1 MENIWMFL
9 QQTAAASLV
18 ALFLLILQRI
28 FLDKLSPRW
37 QYGVWLVL
45 LLRLLVPAG
54 FGGRPTVLDVTFWVE
69 TLRTRVELGLHSA
82 YSPPFVASLPA
93 APVPLP
99 PAGAP
104 ASWTDWAFLIYCAG
118 VVLWAAWFVVSA
130 VRLSLR
136 VRGGVPVE
144 GERRAAMEALA
155 KQQRLPMPRRIVECR
170 WARTPFVVGVVRPA
184 LVLPMGWALDE
195 KVVLHEL
202 LHLKYRDVWAGWLTT
217 ALRCLHWCN
226 PFLWFVFDKTGN
238 DRESLCDQRVLE
250 RLEGE
255 DRRDYGRCLLAMAD
269 DKAVRTPGA
278 TTMANGARAVKAR
291 IEAIARFKRFP
302 QGMGLVSGCIVF
314 ALSLSLVA
322 GVPVSAAGTDDTV
335 ETPDGGNPPILAL
348 AAQNRATTVAGAL
361 DAYGKALYH
370 WYQRPGT
377 GLLCAAMVT
386 APEDMPAVLA
396 ANAKVNEERVEDW
409 SLLEHWWQT
418 GPVFR
423 GLTADGGDG
432 YLCQVFWF
440 RDVELASKNDPLWP
454 EEDEPWPTEYLCHT
468 VRVQPD
474 GSYWTVEKLAE
485 TTGIFDSDVN
495 IARLGRWSDS
505 TLYGPVTWSG
515 EAYGLKIELSP
526 AQTMTTG
533 DGVLGES
540 LLRRFQESEGY
551 VNPFS
556 FWDQDEE
563 EPPSDDPMPRLEG
576 FTGCYS
582 GLVVSREN
590 TWDRQRTFTVEI
602 TPRWDDPW
610 VVTQEQWQW
619 LRHVDVR
626 EDTAELEKYLLNRAV
641 HSVEYEYEPMGAGKK
656 AVFSEGGAGGEGGR
670 GAWDGPMEQ
679 YVAPDYFTVTVTN
692 ADGEEFPVD
701 LTPRYTTP
709 DGGAFTLDGEEGPQ

>member
-1 MENIWMFL
+1 MENIWMVL
-9 QQTAAASLV
+9 QQTAAASLA

-37 QYGVWLVL
+37 QYGVWFVL

-82 YSPPFVASLPA
+82 YSTPFAASLPA

-144 GERRAAMEALA
+144 GERRAAIEALA
-155 KQQRLPMPRRIVECR
+155 REQQLPMPRRIVECR
-170 WARTPFVVGVVRPA
+170 WARTPFVLGVVRPA

-226 PFLWFVFDKTGN
+226 PFLWCVFDKIGN

-335 ETPDGGNPPILAL
+335 ETPDGGNPAILAL

-454 EEDEPWPTEYLCHT
+454 EEDEPWPVEYLCHT
-468 VRVQPD
+468 VRVRPD
-474 GSYWTVEKLAE
+474 GRYWTVEKLAE
-485 TTGIFDSDVN
+485 TSGLCEKGLEESPLN
-495 IARLGRWSDS
+495 QHSSAP
-505 TLYGPVTWSG
+505 LYGPITWSG
-515 EAYGLKIELSP
+515 EANGVSVELSH
-526 AQTMTTG
+526 TTCLLNTRE
-533 DGVLGES
+533 VLGLDS
-540 LLRRFQESEGY
+540 LHDYFDDSS
-551 VNPFS
+551 S
-556 FWDQDEE
+556 FNW
-563 EPPSDDPMPRLEG
+563 
-576 FTGCYS
+576 S
-582 GLVVSREN
+582 GLVTGSRQEEGTDPEDPVPN
-590 TWDRQRTFTVEI
+590 AQFFRYEKSLRVQVGNPGGTPYNIQIRVE
-602 TPRWDDPW
+602 PDWHDPEI
-610 VVTQEQWQW
+610 VP
-619 LRHVDVR
+619 
-626 EDTAELEKYLLNRAV
+626 
-641 HSVEYEYEPMGAGKK
+641 SG
-656 AVFSEGGAGGEGGR
+656 SSGGR
-670 GAWDGPMEQ
+670 SYSTLSYGTGTYQNHATFYYFDTIPLLKQGETNTASAGSGGGSGGLGADMKEVAGPDF
-679 YVAPDYFTVTVTN
+679 YTVTVQKG
-692 ADGEEFPVD
+692 AGESFQIP

-709 DGGAFTLDGEEGPQ
+709 DGGTFPLDGEEATP

>member
-9 QQTAAASLV
+9 QQTAAATLT

-69 TLRTRVELGLHSA
+69 TLRTRVELGLNSA
-82 YSPPFVASLPA
+82 YSTPFAASLPA

-104 ASWTDWAFLIYCAG
+104 TSWTDWAFLIYCAG

-136 VRGGVPVE
+136 VRDGVPVE
-144 GERRAAMEALA
+144 GERRAAIEALA
-155 KQQRLPMPRRIVECR
+155 REQRLPMPRRIVECR

-269 DKAVRTPGA
+269 DRAMRTPGA

-335 ETPDGGNPPILAL
+335 ETPDGGNPAILAL

-454 EEDEPWPTEYLCHT
+454 EEDEPWPVEYLCHT
-468 VRVQPD
+468 VRVRPD
-474 GSYWTVEKLAE
+474 GDCWTVEKLAE
-485 TTGIFDSDVN
+485 TQGLFDGIFGTDLSDWHES
-495 IARLGRWSDS
+495 L
-505 TLYGPVTWSG
+505 LYGPVTWSG
-515 EAYGLKIELSP
+515 EANGVSIELSH
-526 AQTMTTG
+526 TTCLESG
-533 DGVLGES
+533 GGPLGEETLEAYWNTDS
-540 LLRRFQESEGY
+540 WVFDPFLNGSEEAGIVADPQPGAIFSSYSQNLRVQVG
-551 VNPFS
+551 NPGGTPYNI
-556 FWDQDEE
+556 QIRV
-563 EPPSDDPMPRLEG
+563 EPDWHDPEIVPSG
-576 FTGCYS
+576 S
-582 GLVVSREN
+582 S
-590 TWDRQRTFTVEI
+590 
-602 TPRWDDPW
+602 
-610 VVTQEQWQW
+610 
-619 LRHVDVR
+619 
-626 EDTAELEKYLLNRAV
+626 
-641 HSVEYEYEPMGAGKK
+641 
-656 AVFSEGGAGGEGGR
+656 GGR
-670 GAWDGPMEQ
+670 SYSTLSYGTGTYQNHATFYYFDTIPLLKQGETYTDSVGSGGGKGNLGNDLLESIGPDF
-679 YVAPDYFTVTVTN
+679 YTVTVQKG
-692 ADGEEFPVD
+692 AGESFQIP

-709 DGGAFTLDGEEGPQ
+709 DGGTFTLDGEEGPQ

>member
-1 MENIWMFL
+1 MENIWMVL
-9 QQTAAASLV
+9 QQTAAASLA

-69 TLRTRVELGLHSA
+69 TLRTRVELGLNSA
-82 YSPPFVASLPA
+82 YSTPFAASLPA

-104 ASWTDWAFLIYCAG
+104 TSWTDWAFLIYCAG

-136 VRGGVPVE
+136 VRDGVPVE
-144 GERRAAMEALA
+144 GERRAAIEALA
-155 KQQRLPMPRRIVECR
+155 KQQQLPMPRRIVECR

-184 LVLPMGWALDE
+184 LVLPMGWALDG

-269 DKAVRTPGA
+269 DKAIRTPGA

-322 GVPVSAAGTDDTV
+322 GVPVSAAGEETTV
-335 ETPDGGNPPILAL
+335 RASQEVEIAPELVAETLAL
-348 AAQNRATTVAGAL
+348 ASQNRATTVAGAL
-361 DAYGKALYH
+361 DAYGKGEYH
-370 WYQRPGT
+370 RFYDGIYDE
-377 GLLCAAMVT
+377 LLCWT
-386 APEDMPAVLA
+386 ICAPQEDLPAVLERWEQDRGRA
-396 ANAKVNEERVEDW
+396 AYGWR
-409 SLLEHWWQT
+409 T

-423 GLTADGGDG
+423 GLTSDGADG

-440 RDVELASKNDPLWP
+440 RDMKFKSNDDPLWP
-454 EEDEPWPTEYLCHT
+454 EEGEPWPVEYLCHT
-468 VRVQPD
+468 VHVQPD

-485 TTGIFDSDVN
+485 TQGLFDGIFGTDLSDWHES
-495 IARLGRWSDS
+495 L
-505 TLYGPVTWSG
+505 LYGPVTWSG
-515 EAYGLKIELSP
+515 EANGVSVELSCV
-526 AQTMTTG
+526 QTLESGTG
-533 DGVLGES
+533 AMGRGLLQIYRES
-540 LLRRFQESEGY
+540 S
-551 VNPFS
+551 VSDIFS
-556 FWDQDEE
+556 FLDGSGEE
-563 EPPSDDPMPRLEG
+563 IDVTDPQPGAG
-576 FTGCYS
+576 FT
-582 GLVVSREN
+582 
-590 TWDRQRTFTVEI
+590 
-602 TPRWDDPW
+602 
-610 VVTQEQWQW
+610 
-619 LRHVDVR
+619 
-626 EDTAELEKYLLNRAV
+626 
-641 HSVEYEYEPMGAGKK
+641 SVENGIRVQAGNPGGTPYNIKLEVEPGWNDPEIVPSGSSSRRAYSSLSHGTGTYQNHATFYYFDTIPILKQGETYTASAGSGGGSGGLGADMEE
-656 AVFSEGGAGGEGGR
+656 VAG
-670 GAWDGPMEQ
+670 
-679 YVAPDYFTVTVTN
+679 PDFYTVTVLKG
-692 ADGEEFPVD
+692 AEEPFQIP
-701 LTPRYTTP
+701 LAPRYTTP
-709 DGGAFTLDGEEGPQ
+709 DGGTFTLDGEEGPQ

>member
-1 MENIWMFL
+1 MENIWMVL

-54 FGGRPTVLDVTFWVE
+54 FWGRPTVLDVTFWGE
-69 TLRTRVELGLHSA
+69 TLRTRVELGLNSA
-82 YSPPFVASLPA
+82 YSTPFAASLPA

-104 ASWTDWAFLIYCAG
+104 TSWTDWAFLIYCAG
-118 VVLWAAWFVVSA
+118 VVLWAAWFVAGA

-144 GERRAAMEALA
+144 GERRAAIEALA
-155 KQQRLPMPRRIVECR
+155 REQRLPMPRRIVECR

-184 LVLPMGWALDE
+184 LVLPMGWALDG

-322 GVPVSAAGTDDTV
+322 GVPVLAAGTDDTV
-335 ETPDGGNPPILAL
+335 ETPDGGNPAILAL

-468 VRVQPD
+468 VHVQPD
-474 GSYWTVEKLAE
+474 GGYWTVEKLAE
-485 TTGIFDSDVN
+485 TSAVLEEGWYSEHQ
-495 IARLGRWSDS
+495 
-505 TLYGPVTWSG
+505 LYGPVTWSG
-515 EAYGLKIELSP
+515 EAEGISVELSH
-526 AQTMTTG
+526 TTTTTTG
-533 DGVLGES
+533 AGPLRLAS
-540 LLRRFQESEGY
+540 LRDYQEENGLQDILYPSAPDPEA
-551 VNPFS
+551 PLPDSTFS
-556 FWDQDEE
+556 SVW
-563 EPPSDDPMPRLEG
+563 SSILLCM
-576 FTGCYS
+576 
-582 GLVVSREN
+582 EN
-590 TWDRQRTFTVEI
+590 QGDTTRYPLQIHAQPV
-602 TPRWDDPW
+602 WDDPEIQVGGSVLSGGFSW
-610 VVTQEQWQW
+610 GSSTKAFRSEAAFTYEGVFSLEPGEVIQNQCDGGGAEGALSDDMRHFVGPDGYQVT
-619 LRHVDVR
+619 LTLD
-626 EDTAELEKYLLNRAV
+626 LEK
-641 HSVEYEYEPMGAGKK
+641 SVAIP
-656 AVFSEGGAGGEGGR
+656 
-670 GAWDGPMEQ
+670 
-679 YVAPDYFTVTVTN
+679 
-692 ADGEEFPVD
+692 

-709 DGGAFTLDGEEGPQ
+709 DGGTFTLDGEEGPQ

>member
-69 TLRTRVELGLHSA
+69 TLRTRVELGLNSA
-82 YSPPFVASLPA
+82 YSTPFAASLPA

-118 VVLWAAWFVVSA
+118 VVLWAAWFVVGA

-136 VRGGVPVE
+136 VRDGVPVE
-144 GERRAAMEALA
+144 GERRAAIEALA
-155 KQQRLPMPRRIVECR
+155 REQRLPMPRRIVECR

-302 QGMGLVSGCIVF
+302 QGMGLVSGCIVL

-335 ETPDGGNPPILAL
+335 ETPDGGNPAILAL

-468 VRVQPD
+468 VHVQPD
-474 GSYWTVEKLAE
+474 GGYWTVEKLAE
-485 TTGIFDSDVN
+485 TSAVLEEGWYSEHQ
-495 IARLGRWSDS
+495 
-505 TLYGPVTWSG
+505 LYGPVTWSG
-515 EAYGLKIELSP
+515 EAEGISVELSH
-526 AQTMTTG
+526 TTTTTTG
-533 DGVLGES
+533 AGPLRLAS
-540 LLRRFQESEGY
+540 LRDYQEENGLQDILYPSAPDPEA
-551 VNPFS
+551 PLPDSTFS
-556 FWDQDEE
+556 SVW
-563 EPPSDDPMPRLEG
+563 SSILLCM
-576 FTGCYS
+576 
-582 GLVVSREN
+582 EN
-590 TWDRQRTFTVEI
+590 QGDTTRYPLQIHAQPV
-602 TPRWDDPW
+602 WDDPEIQVGGSVLSGGFSW
-610 VVTQEQWQW
+610 GSSTKAFRSEAAFTYEGVFSLEPGEVIQNQCDGGGAEGALSDDMRHFVGPDGYQVT
-619 LRHVDVR
+619 LTLD
-626 EDTAELEKYLLNRAV
+626 LEK
-641 HSVEYEYEPMGAGKK
+641 SVAIP
-656 AVFSEGGAGGEGGR
+656 
-670 GAWDGPMEQ
+670 
-679 YVAPDYFTVTVTN
+679 
-692 ADGEEFPVD
+692 

-709 DGGAFTLDGEEGPQ
+709 DGGTFTLDGEEGPQ

>member
-1 MENIWMFL
+1 MENIWMVL
-9 QQTAAASLV
+9 QQTAAATLT

-37 QYGVWLVL
+37 QYGVWFVL

-69 TLRTRVELGLHSA
+69 TLRTRVELGLNSA
-82 YSPPFVASLPA
+82 YSTPFAASLPA

-104 ASWTDWAFLIYCAG
+104 TSWTDWAFLIYCAG
-118 VVLWAAWFVVSA
+118 VVLWAAWFVA
-130 VRLSLR
+130 GAARLSLR

-144 GERRAAMEALA
+144 GERRAAIEVLA
-155 KQQRLPMPRRIVECR
+155 REQRLPMPRRIVECR

-184 LVLPMGWALDE
+184 LVLPMGWALDG

-302 QGMGLVSGCIVF
+302 QGMGLVSGCIVL

-335 ETPDGGNPPILAL
+335 ETPDGGNPAILAL

-468 VRVQPD
+468 VHVQPD
-474 GSYWTVEKLAE
+474 GGYWTVEKLAE
-485 TTGIFDSDVN
+485 TSAVLEEGWYSEHQ
-495 IARLGRWSDS
+495 
-505 TLYGPVTWSG
+505 LYGPVTWSG
-515 EAYGLKIELSP
+515 EAEGISVELSH
-526 AQTMTTG
+526 TTTTTTG
-533 DGVLGES
+533 AGPLRLAS
-540 LLRRFQESEGY
+540 LRDYQEENGLQDILYPSAPDPEA
-551 VNPFS
+551 PLPDSTFS
-556 FWDQDEE
+556 SVW
-563 EPPSDDPMPRLEG
+563 SSILLCM
-576 FTGCYS
+576 
-582 GLVVSREN
+582 EN
-590 TWDRQRTFTVEI
+590 QGDTTRYPLQIHAQPV
-602 TPRWDDPW
+602 WDDPEIQVGGSVLSGGFSW
-610 VVTQEQWQW
+610 GSSTKAFRSEAAFTYEGVFSLEPGEVIQNQCDGGGAEGALSDDMRHFVGPDGYQVT
-619 LRHVDVR
+619 LTLD
-626 EDTAELEKYLLNRAV
+626 LEK
-641 HSVEYEYEPMGAGKK
+641 SVAIP
-656 AVFSEGGAGGEGGR
+656 
-670 GAWDGPMEQ
+670 
-679 YVAPDYFTVTVTN
+679 
-692 ADGEEFPVD
+692 

-709 DGGAFTLDGEEGPQ
+709 DGGTFTLDGEEGPQ

>member
-9 QQTAAASLV
+9 QQTAAASLA

-69 TLRTRVELGLHSA
+69 TLRTRVELGLNSA
-82 YSPPFVASLPA
+82 YSTPFAASLPA

-104 ASWTDWAFLIYCAG
+104 TSWTDWAFLIYCAG

-136 VRGGVPVE
+136 VRDGVPVE
-144 GERRAAMEALA
+144 GERRAAIEALA
-155 KQQRLPMPRRIVECR
+155 REQQLPMPRRIVECR
-170 WARTPFVVGVVRPA
+170 WARTPFVLGVVRPA

-269 DKAVRTPGA
+269 DKAMRTPGA

-291 IEAIARFKRFP
+291 IEAIARFKRVP

-314 ALSLSLVA
+314 ALALSLVA
-322 GVPVSAAGTDDTV
+322 GVPVSAAGEETTV
-335 ETPDGGNPPILAL
+335 RASQEVEIAPELVAETLAL
-348 AAQNRATTVAGAL
+348 ASQNRATTVAGAL
-361 DAYGKALYH
+361 DAYGKGEYH
-370 WYQRPGT
+370 RFYDGIYDE
-377 GLLCAAMVT
+377 LLCWT
-386 APEDMPAVLA
+386 ICAPQEDLSAVLERWEQDRGRA
-396 ANAKVNEERVEDW
+396 AYGWR
-409 SLLEHWWQT
+409 T
-418 GPVFR
+418 GPMFR
-423 GLTADGGDG
+423 GLTSDGGDG

-440 RDVELASKNDPLWP
+440 RDMRFKSNDDPRWP
-454 EEDEPWPTEYLCHT
+454 EEDEPWPVEYLCHT

-474 GSYWTVEKLAE
+474 GDYWTVEKLAE
-485 TTGIFDSDVN
+485 TTGVFEGDVSL
-495 IARLGRWSDS
+495 AGLDRWSGS
-505 TLYGPVTWSG
+505 ALYGPVTWSG
-515 EAYGLKIELSP
+515 EADGMKIELSP
-526 AQTMTTG
+526 SQTMTTG
-533 DGVLGES
+533 DGVLGQS
-540 LLRRFQESEGY
+540 RLRRFQESEGY

-556 FWDQDEE
+556 FWGQDEE
-563 EPPSDDPMPRLEG
+563 ETPSDDPMPRLEG
-576 FTGCYS
+576 FTGFYS

-602 TPRWDDPW
+602 TPHWDDSRIL
-610 VVTQEQWQW
+610 TIEQADQMFYSSSHYE
-619 LRHVDVR
+619 RP
-626 EDTAELEKYLLNRAV
+626 AEEGVENRASLHV
-641 HSVEYEYEPMGAGKK
+641 RYQYVPMDAGEKV
-656 AVFSEGGAGGEGGR
+656 VFPEGGAGGEGGR
-670 GAWDGPMEQ
+670 GSWDGPMEQ
-679 YVAPDYFTVTVTN
+679 YIAPDYFTVTVTN
-692 ADGEEFPVD
+692 ADGEEIPVN

-709 DGGAFTLDGEEGPQ
+709 DGGTFTLDGEEGP

>member
-1 MENIWMFL
+1 MENIWMVL
-9 QQTAAASLV
+9 QQTAAATLT

-69 TLRTRVELGLHSA
+69 TLRTRVELGLNSA
-82 YSPPFVASLPA
+82 YSTPFAASLPA

-104 ASWTDWAFLIYCAG
+104 TSWTDWAFLIYCAG
-118 VVLWAAWFVVSA
+118 VVLWAAWFVA
-130 VRLSLR
+130 GAARLSLR

-144 GERRAAMEALA
+144 GERRAAIEALA
-155 KQQRLPMPRRIVECR
+155 REQRLPMPRRIVECR

-184 LVLPMGWALDE
+184 LVLPMGWALDG

-302 QGMGLVSGCIVF
+302 QGMGLVSGCIVL

-335 ETPDGGNPPILAL
+335 ETPDGGNPAILAL

-474 GSYWTVEKLAE
+474 GDYWTVEKLAE
-485 TTGIFDSDVN
+485 TSAVLEEGWYSEHQ
-495 IARLGRWSDS
+495 
-505 TLYGPVTWSG
+505 LYGPVTWSG
-515 EAYGLKIELSP
+515 EAEGISVELSH
-526 AQTMTTG
+526 TTTTTTG
-533 DGVLGES
+533 AGPLRLASLRDYQEENGLQDILYPSAPDPES
-540 LLRRFQESEGY
+540 PLPDSTFSSVWSSILLC
-551 VNPFS
+551 
-556 FWDQDEE
+556 
-563 EPPSDDPMPRLEG
+563 M
-576 FTGCYS
+576 
-582 GLVVSREN
+582 EN
-590 TWDRQRTFTVEI
+590 QGDTTRYPLQIHAQPV
-602 TPRWDDPW
+602 WDDPEIQVGGSVLSGGFSW
-610 VVTQEQWQW
+610 GSSTKAFRSEAAFTYEGVFSLEPGEVIQNQCDGGGAEGALSDDMRHFVGPDGYQVT
-619 LRHVDVR
+619 LTLD
-626 EDTAELEKYLLNRAV
+626 LEK
-641 HSVEYEYEPMGAGKK
+641 SVAIP
-656 AVFSEGGAGGEGGR
+656 
-670 GAWDGPMEQ
+670 
-679 YVAPDYFTVTVTN
+679 
-692 ADGEEFPVD
+692 

-709 DGGAFTLDGEEGPQ
+709 DGGTFTLDGEEGPQ

>member
-82 YSPPFVASLPA
+82 YSSPFTASLPA

-335 ETPDGGNPPILAL
+335 ETPDGGNPAILAL

-454 EEDEPWPTEYLCHT
+454 EEDEPWPVEYLCHT
-468 VRVQPD
+468 VRVRPD
-474 GSYWTVEKLAE
+474 GRYWTVEKLAE
-485 TTGIFDSDVN
+485 TSGLCEKGLEESPLN
-495 IARLGRWSDS
+495 QHSSAP
-505 TLYGPVTWSG
+505 LYGPITWSG
-515 EAYGLKIELSP
+515 EANGVSVELSH
-526 AQTMTTG
+526 TTCLLNTRE
-533 DGVLGES
+533 VLGLDS
-540 LLRRFQESEGY
+540 LHDYFDDSS
-551 VNPFS
+551 S
-556 FWDQDEE
+556 FDW
-563 EPPSDDPMPRLEG
+563 
-576 FTGCYS
+576 S
-582 GLVVSREN
+582 GLVTGSQQEADTDPKDPVPNAQFFRYEQSLRVQVGN
-590 TWDRQRTFTVEI
+590 PGGTPYNIQIRVE
-602 TPRWDDPW
+602 PDWHDPEI
-610 VVTQEQWQW
+610 VP
-619 LRHVDVR
+619 
-626 EDTAELEKYLLNRAV
+626 
-641 HSVEYEYEPMGAGKK
+641 SG
-656 AVFSEGGAGGEGGR
+656 SSGGR
-670 GAWDGPMEQ
+670 SYSTLSYGTGTYQNHATFYYFDTIPLLKQGETYTAPAGSGGGSGGLGADMEEVAGPDF
-679 YVAPDYFTVTVTN
+679 YTVTVQKG
-692 ADGEEFPVD
+692 AGESFQIP

-709 DGGAFTLDGEEGPQ
+709 DGGTFPLDGEEAAP

>member
-69 TLRTRVELGLHSA
+69 TLRTRVELGLNSA
-82 YSPPFVASLPA
+82 YSTPFTASLPA

-118 VVLWAAWFVVSA
+118 AVLWAAWFVVSA

-302 QGMGLVSGCIVF
+302 QGMGLVSGCIVL

-322 GVPVSAAGTDDTV
+322 GVPVSAAGEETTV
-335 ETPDGGNPPILAL
+335 RASQEIEMAPELVAETLAL
-348 AAQNRATTVAGAL
+348 ASQNRAATVAGAL
-361 DAYGKALYH
+361 DAYGKGEYH
-370 WYQRPGT
+370 RFYDGIYDE
-377 GLLCAAMVT
+377 LLCWT
-386 APEDMPAVLA
+386 ICAPQKDLPAVLERWEQDRGRA
-396 ANAKVNEERVEDW
+396 AYGWR
-409 SLLEHWWQT
+409 T

-440 RDVELASKNDPLWP
+440 RDMKFKSNDDPLWP
-454 EEDEPWPTEYLCHT
+454 EEDEPWPVEYLCHT
-468 VRVQPD
+468 VRVRPD
-474 GSYWTVEKLAE
+474 GDYWTVEKLAE
-485 TTGIFDSDVN
+485 TQGLFDGIFGTDLSDWHES
-495 IARLGRWSDS
+495 L
-505 TLYGPVTWSG
+505 LYGPVTWSG
-515 EAYGLKIELSP
+515 EANGVSVELSCV
-526 AQTMTTG
+526 QTLESGTG
-533 DGVLGES
+533 AMGRGLLQIYRES
-540 LLRRFQESEGY
+540 S
-551 VNPFS
+551 VSDIFS
-556 FWDQDEE
+556 FLDGSGEE
-563 EPPSDDPMPRLEG
+563 IDVTGPQPGAG
-576 FTGCYS
+576 FT
-582 GLVVSREN
+582 
-590 TWDRQRTFTVEI
+590 
-602 TPRWDDPW
+602 
-610 VVTQEQWQW
+610 
-619 LRHVDVR
+619 
-626 EDTAELEKYLLNRAV
+626 
-641 HSVEYEYEPMGAGKK
+641 SVENGIRVQAGNPGGTPYNIKLEVEPGWNDPEIVPSGSSSRRAYSSLSHGTGAYDNHAAFYYNDTLPLLQEGETT
-656 AVFSEGGAGGEGGR
+656 AYFWESGGASGSI
-670 GAWDGPMEQ
+670 EQ
-679 YVAPDYFTVTVTN
+679 ELQRFIAPDFYTVTVQKG
-692 ADGEEFPVD
+692 AGEPFQIS

-709 DGGAFTLDGEEGPQ
+709 DGGAFTLDREEGPQ

>member
-82 YSPPFVASLPA
+82 YSTPFTASLPA

-144 GERRAAMEALA
+144 GARRDTIAALA
-155 KQQRLPMPRRIVECR
+155 KEYKLPMPRRVVECR
-170 WARTPFVVGVVRPA
+170 WARTPFVVEVVQPA

-226 PFLWFVFDKTGN
+226 PFLWFVFDKMGN

-335 ETPDGGNPPILAL
+335 ETPDGGNPAILAL

-454 EEDEPWPTEYLCHT
+454 EEDEPWPVEYLCHT
-468 VRVQPD
+468 VRVRPD
-474 GSYWTVEKLAE
+474 GRYWTVEKLAE
-485 TTGIFDSDVN
+485 TSGLCEKGLEESPLN
-495 IARLGRWSDS
+495 QHSSAP
-505 TLYGPVTWSG
+505 LYGPITWSG
-515 EAYGLKIELSP
+515 EANGVSVELSH
-526 AQTMTTG
+526 TTCLLNTRE
-533 DGVLGES
+533 VLGLDS
-540 LLRRFQESEGY
+540 LHDYFDDSS
-551 VNPFS
+551 S
-556 FWDQDEE
+556 FDW
-563 EPPSDDPMPRLEG
+563 
-576 FTGCYS
+576 S
-582 GLVVSREN
+582 GLVTGSQQEADTDPKDPVPNAQFFRYEQSLRVQVGN
-590 TWDRQRTFTVEI
+590 PGGTPYNIQIRVE
-602 TPRWDDPW
+602 PDWHDPEI
-610 VVTQEQWQW
+610 VP
-619 LRHVDVR
+619 
-626 EDTAELEKYLLNRAV
+626 
-641 HSVEYEYEPMGAGKK
+641 SG
-656 AVFSEGGAGGEGGR
+656 SSGGR
-670 GAWDGPMEQ
+670 SYSTLSYGTGTYQNHATFYYFDTIPLLKQGETYTAPAGSGGGSGGLGADMEEVAGPDF
-679 YVAPDYFTVTVTN
+679 YTVTVQKG
-692 ADGEEFPVD
+692 AEEPFQIS

>member
-37 QYGVWLVL
+37 QYGVWFVL

-69 TLRTRVELGLHSA
+69 TLRTRVELGLSSA
-82 YSPPFVASLPA
+82 YSSPFVASLPA

-118 VVLWAAWFVVSA
+118 AVLWAAWFVVST

-155 KQQRLPMPRRIVECR
+155 KQQRLPMPRWIVECR

-184 LVLPMGWALDE
+184 LVLPMDWALDE

-302 QGMGLVSGCIVF
+302 QGMGLVSGCIVL

-335 ETPDGGNPPILAL
+335 ETPDGGNPAILAL

-454 EEDEPWPTEYLCHT
+454 EEDEPWPVEYLCHT
-468 VRVQPD
+468 VRVRPD
-474 GSYWTVEKLAE
+474 GRYWTVEKLAE
-485 TTGIFDSDVN
+485 TSGLCEKGLEESPLN
-495 IARLGRWSDS
+495 QHSSAP
-505 TLYGPVTWSG
+505 LYGPITWSG
-515 EAYGLKIELSP
+515 EANGVSVELSH
-526 AQTMTTG
+526 TTCLLNTRE
-533 DGVLGES
+533 VLGLDS
-540 LLRRFQESEGY
+540 LHDYFDRSS
-551 VNPFS
+551 S
-556 FWDQDEE
+556 FNW
-563 EPPSDDPMPRLEG
+563 
-576 FTGCYS
+576 S
-582 GLVVSREN
+582 GLVTGSRQEEGTDPEDPVPN
-590 TWDRQRTFTVEI
+590 AQFFRYEKSLRVQVGNPGGTPYNIQIRVE
-602 TPRWDDPW
+602 PDWHDPEI
-610 VVTQEQWQW
+610 VP
-619 LRHVDVR
+619 
-626 EDTAELEKYLLNRAV
+626 
-641 HSVEYEYEPMGAGKK
+641 SG
-656 AVFSEGGAGGEGGR
+656 SSGGR
-670 GAWDGPMEQ
+670 SYSTLSYGTGTYQNHATFYYFDTIPLLKQGETNTASAGSGGGSGGLGADMEEVAGPDF
-679 YVAPDYFTVTVTN
+679 YTVTVQKG
-692 ADGEEFPVD
+692 AEEPFQIS

>member
-1 MENIWMFL
+1 MENIWMVL
-9 QQTAAASLV
+9 QQTAAASLA

-69 TLRTRVELGLHSA
+69 TLRTRVELGLRSA
-82 YSPPFVASLPA
+82 YSTPFAASLPA

-99 PAGAP
+99 PAGTP

-144 GERRAAMEALA
+144 GERRAAIEALA

-184 LVLPMGWALDE
+184 LVLPMDWALDE

-269 DKAVRTPGA
+269 DKAIRTPGA

-291 IEAIARFKRFP
+291 IESIARFKRFP

-335 ETPDGGNPPILAL
+335 ETPDGGNPAILAL

-440 RDVELASKNDPLWP
+440 RDMKFKSNDDPLWP
-454 EEDEPWPTEYLCHT
+454 EEDEPWPVEYLCHT
-468 VRVQPD
+468 VRVRPD
-474 GSYWTVEKLAE
+474 GDYWTVEKLAE
-485 TTGIFDSDVN
+485 TSGLCEKGLEESPLN
-495 IARLGRWSDS
+495 QHSSAP
-505 TLYGPVTWSG
+505 LYGPITWSG
-515 EAYGLKIELSP
+515 EANGVSVELSH
-526 AQTMTTG
+526 TTCLLNTRE
-533 DGVLGES
+533 VLGLDS
-540 LLRRFQESEGY
+540 LHDYFDGSS
-551 VNPFS
+551 S
-556 FWDQDEE
+556 FNW
-563 EPPSDDPMPRLEG
+563 
-576 FTGCYS
+576 S
-582 GLVVSREN
+582 GLVTGSRQEEGTDPEDPVPN
-590 TWDRQRTFTVEI
+590 AQIFRYEQSLRVQVGNPGGTPYNIQIRVE
-602 TPRWDDPW
+602 PDWHDPEI
-610 VVTQEQWQW
+610 VP
-619 LRHVDVR
+619 
-626 EDTAELEKYLLNRAV
+626 
-641 HSVEYEYEPMGAGKK
+641 SG
-656 AVFSEGGAGGEGGR
+656 SSGGR
-670 GAWDGPMEQ
+670 SYSTLSYGTGTYQNHATFYYFDTIPLLKQGETYTAPAGSGGGSGGLGADMEEVAGPDF
-679 YVAPDYFTVTVTN
+679 YTVTVQKG
-692 ADGEEFPVD
+692 AGESFQIP

>member
-69 TLRTRVELGLHSA
+69 TLRTRVELGLNSA
-82 YSPPFVASLPA
+82 YSTPFTASLPA

-335 ETPDGGNPPILAL
+335 ETPDGGNPAILAL

-454 EEDEPWPTEYLCHT
+454 EEDEPWPVEYLCHT
-468 VRVQPD
+468 VRVRPD
-474 GSYWTVEKLAE
+474 GRYWTVEKLAE
-485 TTGIFDSDVN
+485 TSGLCEKGLEESPLN
-495 IARLGRWSDS
+495 QHSSAP
-505 TLYGPVTWSG
+505 LYGPITWSG
-515 EAYGLKIELSP
+515 EANGVSVELSH
-526 AQTMTTG
+526 TTCLLNTRE
-533 DGVLGES
+533 VLGLDS
-540 LLRRFQESEGY
+540 LHDYFDDSS
-551 VNPFS
+551 S
-556 FWDQDEE
+556 FDW
-563 EPPSDDPMPRLEG
+563 
-576 FTGCYS
+576 S
-582 GLVVSREN
+582 GLVTGSQQEADTDPKDPVPNAQFFRYEQSLRVQVGN
-590 TWDRQRTFTVEI
+590 PGGTPYNIQIRVE
-602 TPRWDDPW
+602 PDWHDPEI
-610 VVTQEQWQW
+610 VP
-619 LRHVDVR
+619 
-626 EDTAELEKYLLNRAV
+626 
-641 HSVEYEYEPMGAGKK
+641 SG
-656 AVFSEGGAGGEGGR
+656 SSGGR
-670 GAWDGPMEQ
+670 SYSTLSYGTGTYQNHATFYYFDTIPLLKQGETYTAPAGSGGGSGGLGADMEEVAGPDF
-679 YVAPDYFTVTVTN
+679 YTVTVQKG
-692 ADGEEFPVD
+692 AEEPFQIS

>member
-1 MENIWMFL
+1 MENIWMVL

-69 TLRTRVELGLHSA
+69 TLRTRVELGLNSA
-82 YSPPFVASLPA
+82 YSTPFAASLPA

-104 ASWTDWAFLIYCAG
+104 TSWTDWAFLIYCAG

-136 VRGGVPVE
+136 VRDGVPVE
-144 GERRAAMEALA
+144 GERRAAIEALA
-155 KQQRLPMPRRIVECR
+155 REQRLPMPRRIVECR
-170 WARTPFVVGVVRPA
+170 WARTPFVLGVVRPA
-184 LVLPMGWALDE
+184 LVLPMGWALDG

-269 DKAVRTPGA
+269 DKAMRTPGA

-322 GVPVSAAGTDDTV
+322 GVPVSAAGEETTV
-335 ETPDGGNPPILAL
+335 RASQEVEIAPELVAETLAL
-348 AAQNRATTVAGAL
+348 ASQNRATTVAGAL
-361 DAYGKALYH
+361 DAYGKGEYH
-370 WYQRPGT
+370 RFYDGIYDE
-377 GLLCAAMVT
+377 LLCWT
-386 APEDMPAVLA
+386 ICAPQEDLPAVLERWEQDRGRA
-396 ANAKVNEERVEDW
+396 AYGWR
-409 SLLEHWWQT
+409 T
-418 GPVFR
+418 GPMFR
-423 GLTADGGDG
+423 GLTSDGGDG

-440 RDVELASKNDPLWP
+440 RDMKFKSNDDPLWP
-454 EEDEPWPTEYLCHT
+454 EEDEPWPVEYLCHT

-474 GSYWTVEKLAE
+474 GDYWTVEKLAE
-485 TTGIFDSDVN
+485 TTGVFEGDVSL
-495 IARLGRWSDS
+495 AGLDRWSGS
-505 TLYGPVTWSG
+505 ALYGPVTWSG
-515 EAYGLKIELSP
+515 EADGLKIELSP
-526 AQTMTTG
+526 SQTMTTG
-533 DGVLGES
+533 DGVLGQS
-540 LLRRFQESEGY
+540 RLRRFQESEGY

-556 FWDQDEE
+556 FWGQDEE
-563 EPPSDDPMPRLEG
+563 ETPSDDPMPRLEG
-576 FTGCYS
+576 FTGFYS

-602 TPRWDDPW
+602 TPHWDDSRIL
-610 VVTQEQWQW
+610 TIEQADQMFYSSSHYE
-619 LRHVDVR
+619 RP
-626 EDTAELEKYLLNRAV
+626 AEEGVENRASLHV
-641 HSVEYEYEPMGAGKK
+641 RYQYVPMDAGEKV
-656 AVFSEGGAGGEGGR
+656 VFPEGGAGGEGGR
-670 GAWDGPMEQ
+670 GSWDGPMEQ
-679 YVAPDYFTVTVTN
+679 YIAPDYFTVTVTN
-692 ADGEEFPVD
+692 ADGEEIPVD

-709 DGGAFTLDGEEGPQ
+709 DGGTFTLDGEEGPQ

>member
-69 TLRTRVELGLHSA
+69 TLRTRVELGLNSA
-82 YSPPFVASLPA
+82 YSTPFAASLPA

-104 ASWTDWAFLIYCAG
+104 TSWTDWAFLIYCAG
-118 VVLWAAWFVVSA
+118 VVLWAAWFVAGA

-144 GERRAAMEALA
+144 GERRAAIEALA
-155 KQQRLPMPRRIVECR
+155 REQRLPMPRRIVECR

-335 ETPDGGNPPILAL
+335 ETPDGGNPAILAL

-468 VRVQPD
+468 VHVQPD
-474 GSYWTVEKLAE
+474 GGYWTVEKLAE
-485 TTGIFDSDVN
+485 TSAVLEEGWYSEHQ
-495 IARLGRWSDS
+495 
-505 TLYGPVTWSG
+505 LYGPVTWSG
-515 EAYGLKIELSP
+515 EAEGISVELSH
-526 AQTMTTG
+526 TTTTTTG
-533 DGVLGES
+533 AGPLRLAS
-540 LLRRFQESEGY
+540 LRDYQEENGLQDILYPSAPDPEA
-551 VNPFS
+551 PLPDSTFS
-556 FWDQDEE
+556 SVW
-563 EPPSDDPMPRLEG
+563 SSILLCM
-576 FTGCYS
+576 
-582 GLVVSREN
+582 EN
-590 TWDRQRTFTVEI
+590 QGDTTRYPLQIHAQPV
-602 TPRWDDPW
+602 WDDPEIQVGGSVLSGGFSW
-610 VVTQEQWQW
+610 GSSTKAFRSEAAFTYEGVFSLEPGEVIQNQCDGGGAEGALSDDMRHFVGPDGYQVT
-619 LRHVDVR
+619 LTLD
-626 EDTAELEKYLLNRAV
+626 LEK
-641 HSVEYEYEPMGAGKK
+641 SVAIP
-656 AVFSEGGAGGEGGR
+656 
-670 GAWDGPMEQ
+670 
-679 YVAPDYFTVTVTN
+679 
-692 ADGEEFPVD
+692 

-709 DGGAFTLDGEEGPQ
+709 DGGTFTLDGEEGPQ

>member
-69 TLRTRVELGLHSA
+69 TLRTRVELGLNSA
-82 YSPPFVASLPA
+82 YSTPFTASLPA

-335 ETPDGGNPPILAL
+335 ETPDGGNPAILAL

-440 RDVELASKNDPLWP
+440 RDMKFKSNDDPLWP
-454 EEDEPWPTEYLCHT
+454 EEDEPWPVEYLCHT
-468 VRVQPD
+468 VRVRPD
-474 GSYWTVEKLAE
+474 GDYWTVEKLAE
-485 TTGIFDSDVN
+485 TSGLCEKGLEESPLN
-495 IARLGRWSDS
+495 QHSSAP
-505 TLYGPVTWSG
+505 LYGPITWSG
-515 EAYGLKIELSP
+515 EANGVSVELSH
-526 AQTMTTG
+526 TTCLLNTRE
-533 DGVLGES
+533 VLGLDS
-540 LLRRFQESEGY
+540 LHDYFDGSS
-551 VNPFS
+551 S
-556 FWDQDEE
+556 FNW
-563 EPPSDDPMPRLEG
+563 
-576 FTGCYS
+576 S
-582 GLVVSREN
+582 GLVTGSQQEEGTDPEDPVPNAQFFRYEKSLRVQVGN
-590 TWDRQRTFTVEI
+590 PGGTPYNIQIRVE
-602 TPRWDDPW
+602 PDWHDPEI
-610 VVTQEQWQW
+610 VP
-619 LRHVDVR
+619 
-626 EDTAELEKYLLNRAV
+626 
-641 HSVEYEYEPMGAGKK
+641 SG
-656 AVFSEGGAGGEGGR
+656 SSGGR
-670 GAWDGPMEQ
+670 SYSTLSYGTGTYQNHATFYYFDTIPLLKQGETYTASAGSGGGSGGLGADMEEVAGPDF
-679 YVAPDYFTVTVTN
+679 YTVTVQKG
-692 ADGEEFPVD
+692 AGESFQIP

-709 DGGAFTLDGEEGPQ
+709 DGGTFTLDGEEGPQ

>member
-69 TLRTRVELGLHSA
+69 TLRTRVELGLRSA
-82 YSPPFVASLPA
+82 YSSPFAASLPA

-118 VVLWAAWFVVSA
+118 AVLWAAWFVVSA

-144 GERRAAMEALA
+144 GERRAAIEALA

-335 ETPDGGNPPILAL
+335 ETPDGGNPAILAL

-468 VRVQPD
+468 VHVQPD
-474 GSYWTVEKLAE
+474 GDYWTVEKLAE
-485 TTGIFDSDVN
+485 TSGLCEKGLEESPLN
-495 IARLGRWSDS
+495 QLSSAP
-505 TLYGPVTWSG
+505 LYGPITWSG
-515 EAYGLKIELSP
+515 EANGVSVELSH
-526 AQTMTTG
+526 TTCLLNTRE
-533 DGVLGES
+533 VLGLDS
-540 LLRRFQESEGY
+540 LHDYFDGSS
-551 VNPFS
+551 S
-556 FWDQDEE
+556 FNW
-563 EPPSDDPMPRLEG
+563 
-576 FTGCYS
+576 S
-582 GLVVSREN
+582 GLVTGSQQEEGTDPEDPVPNAQFFRYEQSLRVQVGNPGGTPYNIQIRVEPDWHDPEIVPSGSSGGRSYSTLSYGTGTYQN
-590 TWDRQRTFTVEI
+590 HATFYYFDTIPLLKQGETYTASAGSGGGSGGLGADMEEVAGPDFYTV
-602 TPRWDDPW
+602 T
-610 VVTQEQWQW
+610 VQ
-619 LRHVDVR
+619 
-626 EDTAELEKYLLNRAV
+626 K
-641 HSVEYEYEPMGAGKK
+641 GAGKP
-656 AVFSEGGAGGEGGR
+656 FQI
-670 GAWDGPMEQ
+670 P
-679 YVAPDYFTVTVTN
+679 
-692 ADGEEFPVD
+692 

-709 DGGAFTLDGEEGPQ
+709 DGGTFTLDGEEGPQ

>member
-37 QYGVWLVL
+37 QYGVWFVL

-54 FGGRPTVLDVTFWVE
+54 FGGRSTVLDVTFWVE
-69 TLRTRVELGLHSA
+69 LLRTNVELGLSSA
-82 YSPPFVASLPA
+82 YSSPFVASLPA

-99 PAGAP
+99 PEGAP
-104 ASWTDWAFLIYCAG
+104 SSWTDWAFLLYAAG
-118 VVLWAAWFVVSA
+118 VVLWALWFLFCA
-130 VRLSLR
+130 ARLSLR

-144 GERRAAMEALA
+144 GERRAAIEALA
-155 KQQRLPMPRRIVECR
+155 REHRLPSPRRIVECR

-184 LVLPMGWALDE
+184 LVLPMDWALDE

-335 ETPDGGNPPILAL
+335 ETPDGGNPAILAL

-423 GLTADGGDG
+423 GLTSDGGDG

-440 RDVELASKNDPLWP
+440 RDMKFKSNDDPLWP
-454 EEDEPWPTEYLCHT
+454 EEGEPWPVEYLCHT
-468 VRVQPD
+468 VRVRPD
-474 GSYWTVEKLAE
+474 GDYWTVEKLAE
-485 TTGIFDSDVN
+485 TSGLCEKGLEESPLN
-495 IARLGRWSDS
+495 QHSSAP
-505 TLYGPVTWSG
+505 LYGPITWSG
-515 EAYGLKIELSP
+515 EANGVSVELSH
-526 AQTMTTG
+526 TTCLLNTRE
-533 DGVLGES
+533 VLGLDS
-540 LLRRFQESEGY
+540 LHDYFDGSS
-551 VNPFS
+551 S
-556 FWDQDEE
+556 FNW
-563 EPPSDDPMPRLEG
+563 
-576 FTGCYS
+576 S
-582 GLVVSREN
+582 GLVTGSQQEEGTDPEDPVPNAQFFRYEQSLRVQVGN
-590 TWDRQRTFTVEI
+590 PGGTPYNIQIRVE
-602 TPRWDDPW
+602 PDWDDPEI
-610 VVTQEQWQW
+610 VP
-619 LRHVDVR
+619 
-626 EDTAELEKYLLNRAV
+626 
-641 HSVEYEYEPMGAGKK
+641 SG
-656 AVFSEGGAGGEGGR
+656 SSGGR
-670 GAWDGPMEQ
+670 SYSTLSYGTGTYQNHATFYYFDTIPLLKQGETYTASAGSGGGSGGLGADMEEVAGPDF
-679 YVAPDYFTVTVTN
+679 YTVTVQKG
-692 ADGEEFPVD
+692 AGEPFQIS

-709 DGGAFTLDGEEGPQ
+709 DGGTFTLDGEEGPQ

>member
-37 QYGVWLVL
+37 QYGVWFVL

-69 TLRTRVELGLHSA
+69 TLRTRVELGLRSA
-82 YSPPFVASLPA
+82 YSTPFAASLPA

-155 KQQRLPMPRRIVECR
+155 REQRLPMPRRIVECR
-170 WARTPFVVGVVRPA
+170 WARTPFVLGVVRPA

-226 PFLWFVFDKTGN
+226 PFLWCVFDKIGN

-255 DRRDYGRCLLAMAD
+255 DRRDYGLCLLAMAD

-322 GVPVSAAGTDDTV
+322 GVPVSAAGEETTV
-335 ETPDGGNPPILAL
+335 RASQEIEIAPELVAETLAL
-348 AAQNRATTVAGAL
+348 ASQNRAATVAGAL
-361 DAYGKALYH
+361 DAYGKGEYH
-370 WYQRPGT
+370 RFYDGIYDE
-377 GLLCAAMVT
+377 LLCWT
-386 APEDMPAVLA
+386 ICAPQEDLPAVLERWEQDRGRA
-396 ANAKVNEERVEDW
+396 AYGWR
-409 SLLEHWWQT
+409 T

-423 GLTADGGDG
+423 GLTSDGGDG

-440 RDVELASKNDPLWP
+440 RDMKFKSNDDPLWP
-454 EEDEPWPTEYLCHT
+454 EEDEPWPVEYLCHT

-474 GSYWTVEKLAE
+474 GDYWTVEKLAE

-576 FTGCYS
+576 FTGFYS

>member
-1 MENIWMFL
+1 MENIWMVL
-9 QQTAAASLV
+9 QQTAAATLT

-69 TLRTRVELGLHSA
+69 TLRTRVELGLNSA
-82 YSPPFVASLPA
+82 YSTPFAASLPA

-104 ASWTDWAFLIYCAG
+104 TSWTDWAFLIYCAG
-118 VVLWAAWFVVSA
+118 VVLWAAWFVAGA

-144 GERRAAMEALA
+144 GERRAAIEALA
-155 KQQRLPMPRRIVECR
+155 REQRLPMPRRIVECR

-184 LVLPMGWALDE
+184 LVLPMGWALDG

-269 DKAVRTPGA
+269 DKAMRTPGA

-322 GVPVSAAGTDDTV
+322 GVPVPAEGEETTV
-335 ETPDGGNPPILAL
+335 RASQEIEMAPELVAETLVLAS
-348 AAQNRATTVAGAL
+348 QNRATTVAGAL
-361 DAYGKALYH
+361 DAYGKGEYH
-370 WYQRPGT
+370 RFYDGIYDE
-377 GLLCAAMVT
+377 LLCWT
-386 APEDMPAVLA
+386 ICAPQEDLPAVLERWEQDRGRA
-396 ANAKVNEERVEDW
+396 AYGWR
-409 SLLEHWWQT
+409 T

-423 GLTADGGDG
+423 GLTSDGGDG

-440 RDVELASKNDPLWP
+440 RDMRFKSNDDPRWP
-454 EEDEPWPTEYLCHT
+454 EEDEPWPVEYLCHT
-468 VRVQPD
+468 VRVRPD
-474 GSYWTVEKLAE
+474 GDYWTVEKLAE
-485 TTGIFDSDVN
+485 TSAVLEEGWYSEHQ
-495 IARLGRWSDS
+495 
-505 TLYGPVTWSG
+505 LYGPVTWSG
-515 EAYGLKIELSP
+515 EAEGISVELSH
-526 AQTMTTG
+526 TTTTTTG
-533 DGVLGES
+533 AGPLRLASLRDYQEENGLQDILYPSAPDPES
-540 LLRRFQESEGY
+540 PLPDSTFSSVWSSILLC
-551 VNPFS
+551 
-556 FWDQDEE
+556 
-563 EPPSDDPMPRLEG
+563 M
-576 FTGCYS
+576 
-582 GLVVSREN
+582 EN
-590 TWDRQRTFTVEI
+590 QGDTTRYPLQIHAQPV
-602 TPRWDDPW
+602 WDDPEIQVGGSVLSGGFSW
-610 VVTQEQWQW
+610 GSSTKAFRSEAAFTYEGVFSLEPGEVIQNQCDGGGAEGALSDDMRHFVGPDGYQVT
-619 LRHVDVR
+619 LTLD
-626 EDTAELEKYLLNRAV
+626 LEK
-641 HSVEYEYEPMGAGKK
+641 SVAIP
-656 AVFSEGGAGGEGGR
+656 
-670 GAWDGPMEQ
+670 
-679 YVAPDYFTVTVTN
+679 
-692 ADGEEFPVD
+692 

-709 DGGAFTLDGEEGPQ
+709 DGGTFTLDGEEGPQ

>member
-1 MENIWMFL
+1 MENIWMVL
-9 QQTAAASLV
+9 QQTAAATLT

-69 TLRTRVELGLHSA
+69 TLRTRVELGLNSA
-82 YSPPFVASLPA
+82 YSTPFAASLPA

-104 ASWTDWAFLIYCAG
+104 TSWTDWAFLIYCAG
-118 VVLWAAWFVVSA
+118 VVLWAAWFVA
-130 VRLSLR
+130 GAARLSLR

-144 GERRAAMEALA
+144 GERRAAIEVLA
-155 KQQRLPMPRRIVECR
+155 REQRLPMPRRIVECR

-184 LVLPMGWALDE
+184 LVLPMGWALDG

-302 QGMGLVSGCIVF
+302 QGMGLVSGCIVL

-335 ETPDGGNPPILAL
+335 ETPDGGNPAILAL

-468 VRVQPD
+468 VHVQPD
-474 GSYWTVEKLAE
+474 GGYWTVEKLAE
-485 TTGIFDSDVN
+485 TSAVLEEGWYSEHQ
-495 IARLGRWSDS
+495 
-505 TLYGPVTWSG
+505 LYGPVTWSG
-515 EAYGLKIELSP
+515 EAEGISVELSH
-526 AQTMTTG
+526 TTTTTTG
-533 DGVLGES
+533 AGPLRLASLRDYQEENGLQDILYPSAPDPEAPLPDSTFSSVWSSILLG
-540 LLRRFQESEGY
+540 
-551 VNPFS
+551 
-556 FWDQDEE
+556 
-563 EPPSDDPMPRLEG
+563 M
-576 FTGCYS
+576 
-582 GLVVSREN
+582 EN
-590 TWDRQRTFTVEI
+590 QGDTTRYPLQIHAQPV
-602 TPRWDDPW
+602 WDDPEIQVGGSVLSGGFSW
-610 VVTQEQWQW
+610 GSSTKAFRSEAAFTYEGVFSLEPGEVIQNQCDGGGAEGALSDDMRHFVGPDGYQVT
-619 LRHVDVR
+619 LTLD
-626 EDTAELEKYLLNRAV
+626 LEK
-641 HSVEYEYEPMGAGKK
+641 SVAIP
-656 AVFSEGGAGGEGGR
+656 
-670 GAWDGPMEQ
+670 
-679 YVAPDYFTVTVTN
+679 
-692 ADGEEFPVD
+692 

-709 DGGAFTLDGEEGPQ
+709 DGGTFTLDGEEGPQ

>member
-82 YSPPFVASLPA
+82 YSSPFTASLPA

-155 KQQRLPMPRRIVECR
+155 REQQLPMPRRIVECR

-226 PFLWFVFDKTGN
+226 PFLWFVFDKIGN

-322 GVPVSAAGTDDTV
+322 GVPVSAEGTDDTV
-335 ETPDGGNPPILAL
+335 ETPDGGNPAILAL

-440 RDVELASKNDPLWP
+440 RDVEFKSNDDPLWP
-454 EEDEPWPTEYLCHT
+454 EEDEPWPVEYLCHT
-468 VRVQPD
+468 VRVRPD
-474 GSYWTVEKLAE
+474 GDYWTVEKLAE
-485 TTGIFDSDVN
+485 TSGLCEKGLEESPLN
-495 IARLGRWSDS
+495 QHSSAP
-505 TLYGPVTWSG
+505 LYGPITWSG
-515 EAYGLKIELSP
+515 EANGVSVELSH
-526 AQTMTTG
+526 TTCLLNTRE
-533 DGVLGES
+533 VLGLDS
-540 LLRRFQESEGY
+540 LHDYFDGSS
-551 VNPFS
+551 S
-556 FWDQDEE
+556 FNW
-563 EPPSDDPMPRLEG
+563 
-576 FTGCYS
+576 S
-582 GLVVSREN
+582 GLVTGSQQEEGTDPEDPVPNAQFFRYEQSLRVQVGN
-590 TWDRQRTFTVEI
+590 PGGTPYNIQIRVE
-602 TPRWDDPW
+602 PDWHDPEI
-610 VVTQEQWQW
+610 VP
-619 LRHVDVR
+619 
-626 EDTAELEKYLLNRAV
+626 
-641 HSVEYEYEPMGAGKK
+641 SG
-656 AVFSEGGAGGEGGR
+656 SSGGR
-670 GAWDGPMEQ
+670 SYSTLSYGTGTYHNHATFYYFDTIPLLKQGETYTASAGSGGGSGGLGADMEEVAGPDF
-679 YVAPDYFTVTVTN
+679 YTVTVQKG
-692 ADGEEFPVD
+692 AGESFQIP

-709 DGGAFTLDGEEGPQ
+709 DGGTFTLDGEEGPQ

>member
-1 MENIWMFL
+1 MENIWMVL
-9 QQTAAASLV
+9 QQTAAATLT

-69 TLRTRVELGLHSA
+69 TLRTRVELGLNSA
-82 YSPPFVASLPA
+82 YSTPFAASLPA

-104 ASWTDWAFLIYCAG
+104 TSWTDWAFLIYCAG
-118 VVLWAAWFVVSA
+118 VVLWAAWFVAGA

-144 GERRAAMEALA
+144 GERRAAIEALA
-155 KQQRLPMPRRIVECR
+155 REQRLPMPRRIVECR

-184 LVLPMGWALDE
+184 LVLPMGWALDG

-255 DRRDYGRCLLAMAD
+255 ERRDYGRCLLAMAD

-302 QGMGLVSGCIVF
+302 QGMGLVSGCIVL

-335 ETPDGGNPPILAL
+335 ETPDGGNPAILAL

-468 VRVQPD
+468 VHVQPD
-474 GSYWTVEKLAE
+474 GGYWTVEKLAE
-485 TTGIFDSDVN
+485 TSAVLEEGWYSEHQ
-495 IARLGRWSDS
+495 
-505 TLYGPVTWSG
+505 LYGPVTWSG
-515 EAYGLKIELSP
+515 EAEGISVELSH
-526 AQTMTTG
+526 TTTTTTG
-533 DGVLGES
+533 AGPLRLASLRDYQEENGLQDILYPSAPDPES
-540 LLRRFQESEGY
+540 PLPDSTFSSVWSSILLC
-551 VNPFS
+551 
-556 FWDQDEE
+556 
-563 EPPSDDPMPRLEG
+563 M
-576 FTGCYS
+576 
-582 GLVVSREN
+582 EN
-590 TWDRQRTFTVEI
+590 QGDTTRYPLQIHAQPV
-602 TPRWDDPW
+602 WDDPEIQVGGSVLSGGFSW
-610 VVTQEQWQW
+610 GSSTKAFRSEAAFTYEGVFSLEPGEVIQNQCDGGGAEGVLSDDMRHFVGPDGYQVT
-619 LRHVDVR
+619 LTLD
-626 EDTAELEKYLLNRAV
+626 LEK
-641 HSVEYEYEPMGAGKK
+641 SVAIP
-656 AVFSEGGAGGEGGR
+656 
-670 GAWDGPMEQ
+670 
-679 YVAPDYFTVTVTN
+679 
-692 ADGEEFPVD
+692 

-709 DGGAFTLDGEEGPQ
+709 DGGTFTLDGEEGPQ

>member
-37 QYGVWLVL
+37 QYGVWFVL

-69 TLRTRVELGLHSA
+69 TLRTRVELGLRSA
-82 YSPPFVASLPA
+82 YSTPFAASLPA

-155 KQQRLPMPRRIVECR
+155 REQRLPMPRRIVECR
-170 WARTPFVVGVVRPA
+170 WARTPFVLGVVRPA

-226 PFLWFVFDKTGN
+226 PFLWCVFDKIGN

-255 DRRDYGRCLLAMAD
+255 DRRDYGLCLLAMAD

-335 ETPDGGNPPILAL
+335 ETPDGGNPAILAL

-440 RDVELASKNDPLWP
+440 RDMKFKSNDDPLWP
-454 EEDEPWPTEYLCHT
+454 EEDEPWPVEYLCHT
-468 VRVQPD
+468 VRVRPD
-474 GSYWTVEKLAE
+474 GDYWTVEKLAE
-485 TTGIFDSDVN
+485 TSGLCEKGLEESPLN
-495 IARLGRWSDS
+495 QHSSAP
-505 TLYGPVTWSG
+505 LYGPITWSG
-515 EAYGLKIELSP
+515 EANGVSVELSH
-526 AQTMTTG
+526 TTCLLNTRE
-533 DGVLGES
+533 VLGLDS
-540 LLRRFQESEGY
+540 LHDYFDGSS
-551 VNPFS
+551 S
-556 FWDQDEE
+556 FNW
-563 EPPSDDPMPRLEG
+563 
-576 FTGCYS
+576 S
-582 GLVVSREN
+582 GLVTGSRQEEGTDPEDPVPN
-590 TWDRQRTFTVEI
+590 AQIFRYEQSLRVQVGNPGGTPYNIQIRVE
-602 TPRWDDPW
+602 PDWHDPEI
-610 VVTQEQWQW
+610 VP
-619 LRHVDVR
+619 
-626 EDTAELEKYLLNRAV
+626 
-641 HSVEYEYEPMGAGKK
+641 SG
-656 AVFSEGGAGGEGGR
+656 SSGGR
-670 GAWDGPMEQ
+670 SYSTLSYGTGTYQNHATFYYFDTIPLLKQGETYTAPAGSGGGSGGLGADMEEVAGPDF
-679 YVAPDYFTVTVTN
+679 YTVTVQKG
-692 ADGEEFPVD
+692 AGESFQIP

>member
-9 QQTAAASLV
+9 QQTAAASLA

-69 TLRTRVELGLHSA
+69 TLRTRVELGLNSA
-82 YSPPFVASLPA
+82 YSTPFAASLPA

-104 ASWTDWAFLIYCAG
+104 TSWTDWAFLIYCAG

-136 VRGGVPVE
+136 VRDGVPVE
-144 GERRAAMEALA
+144 GERRAAIETLA
-155 KQQRLPMPRRIVECR
+155 REQQLPTPRRIVECR
-170 WARTPFVVGVVRPA
+170 WARTPFVLGVVRPA

-226 PFLWFVFDKTGN
+226 PFLWFVFDKMGN

-269 DKAVRTPGA
+269 DKAMRTPGA

-314 ALSLSLVA
+314 ALALSLVA
-322 GVPVSAAGTDDTV
+322 GVPVSAAGEETTV
-335 ETPDGGNPPILAL
+335 RASQEVEIAPELVAETLAL
-348 AAQNRATTVAGAL
+348 ASQNRATTVAGAL
-361 DAYGKALYH
+361 DAYGKGEYH
-370 WYQRPGT
+370 RFYDGIYDE
-377 GLLCAAMVT
+377 LLCWT
-386 APEDMPAVLA
+386 ICAPQEDLPAVLERWEQDRGRA
-396 ANAKVNEERVEDW
+396 AYGWR
-409 SLLEHWWQT
+409 T
-418 GPVFR
+418 GPMFR
-423 GLTADGGDG
+423 GLTSDGGDG

-440 RDVELASKNDPLWP
+440 RDMRFKSNDDPRWP
-454 EEDEPWPTEYLCHT
+454 GEDEPWPVEYLCHT

-474 GSYWTVEKLAE
+474 GDYWTVEKLAE
-485 TTGIFDSDVN
+485 TTGVFEGDVSL
-495 IARLGRWSDS
+495 AGLDRWSGS
-505 TLYGPVTWSG
+505 ALYGPVTWSG
-515 EAYGLKIELSP
+515 EADGLKIELSP
-526 AQTMTTG
+526 SQTMTTG
-533 DGVLGES
+533 DGVLGQS
-540 LLRRFQESEGY
+540 RLRRFQESEGY

-556 FWDQDEE
+556 FWGKDEE
-563 EPPSDDPMPRLEG
+563 ETPSDDPMPRLEG
-576 FTGCYS
+576 FTGFYS

-602 TPRWDDPW
+602 TPHWDDSRIL
-610 VVTQEQWQW
+610 TIEQADQMFYSSSHYE
-619 LRHVDVR
+619 RP
-626 EDTAELEKYLLNRAV
+626 AEEGMENRASLHV
-641 HSVEYEYEPMGAGKK
+641 RY
-656 AVFSEGGAGGEGGR
+656 
-670 GAWDGPMEQ
+670 Q
-679 YVAPDYFTVTVTN
+679 YVPMDAGRRLSSRRGEPAAR
-692 ADGEEFPVD
+692 ADGGPG
-701 LTPRYTTP
+701 TAPWSSTSPRTTLP
-709 DGGAFTLDGEEGPQ
+709 SP

>member
-82 YSPPFVASLPA
+82 YSTPFAASLPA

-136 VRGGVPVE
+136 VRCGVPVE
-144 GERRAAMEALA
+144 GERRVAMEALA

-322 GVPVSAAGTDDTV
+322 GVPVLAAGTDAPVEAPDQDGVQPEWVV
-335 ETPDGGNPPILAL
+335 ETLAL
-348 AAQNRATTVAGAL
+348 ASQNRATTVAGAL
-361 DAYGKALYH
+361 DAYGKGEYH
-370 WYQRPGT
+370 RFYDGIYDE
-377 GLLCAAMVT
+377 LLCWAIC
-386 APEDMPAVLA
+386 APQEDLPAVLERWEQDRGRA
-396 ANAKVNEERVEDW
+396 AYGWR
-409 SLLEHWWQT
+409 T

-423 GLTADGGDG
+423 GLTSDGADG

-440 RDVELASKNDPLWP
+440 RDMRFKSNDDPRWP

-468 VRVQPD
+468 VRVRPD
-474 GSYWTVEKLAE
+474 GGYWTVKKLAE
-485 TTGIFDSDVN
+485 TQGLFDGIFGTDLSDWHES
-495 IARLGRWSDS
+495 L
-505 TLYGPVTWSG
+505 LYGPVTWSG
-515 EAYGLKIELSP
+515 EANGVSIELSH
-526 AQTMTTG
+526 TTCLESG
-533 DGVLGES
+533 GGPLGEETLEAYWNTDAWVFDPFLNGS
-540 LLRRFQESEGY
+540 EEAGIVADPQPGAIFSSYSQNLRVQVG
-551 VNPFS
+551 NP
-556 FWDQDEE
+556 
-563 EPPSDDPMPRLEG
+563 G
-576 FTGCYS
+576 G
-582 GLVVSREN
+582 
-590 TWDRQRTFTVEI
+590 
-602 TPRWDDPW
+602 TPYNIQIEVAPDWDDPEI
-610 VVTQEQWQW
+610 VPSGSSSDRSYSSFSYGTGAYDN
-619 LRHVDVR
+619 HATFYYF
-626 EDTAELEKYLLNRAV
+626 DTIPLLKQGETYTDSVGSGGGKGNLGNDLLE
-641 HSVEYEYEPMGAGKK
+641 SI
-656 AVFSEGGAGGEGGR
+656 
-670 GAWDGPMEQ
+670 GPDF
-679 YVAPDYFTVTVTN
+679 YTVTVQKG
-692 ADGEEFPVD
+692 AGESFQIP

-709 DGGAFTLDGEEGPQ
+709 DGGTFTLDGEEGPQ

>member
-1 MENIWMFL
+1 MENIWMVL
-9 QQTAAASLV
+9 QQTAAASLT

-69 TLRTRVELGLHSA
+69 TLRTRVELGLNSA
-82 YSPPFVASLPA
+82 YSTPFAASLPA

-104 ASWTDWAFLIYCAG
+104 TSWTDWAFLIYCAG
-118 VVLWAAWFVVSA
+118 VVLWAAWFVA
-130 VRLSLR
+130 GAARLSLR

-144 GERRAAMEALA
+144 GERRAAIEALA
-155 KQQRLPMPRRIVECR
+155 REQRLPMPRRIVECR

-184 LVLPMGWALDE
+184 LVLPMGWALDG

-335 ETPDGGNPPILAL
+335 ETPDGGNPAILAL

-454 EEDEPWPTEYLCHT
+454 EEDEPWPVEYLCHT

-474 GSYWTVEKLAE
+474 GDYWTVEKLAE
-485 TTGIFDSDVN
+485 TSAVLEEGWYSEHQ
-495 IARLGRWSDS
+495 
-505 TLYGPVTWSG
+505 LYGPVTWSG
-515 EAYGLKIELSP
+515 EAEGISVELSH
-526 AQTMTTG
+526 TTTTTTG
-533 DGVLGES
+533 AGPLRLASLRDYQEENGLQDILYPSAPDPES
-540 LLRRFQESEGY
+540 PLPDSTFSSVWSSILLC
-551 VNPFS
+551 
-556 FWDQDEE
+556 
-563 EPPSDDPMPRLEG
+563 M
-576 FTGCYS
+576 
-582 GLVVSREN
+582 EN
-590 TWDRQRTFTVEI
+590 QGDTTRYPLQIHAQPV
-602 TPRWDDPW
+602 WDDPEIQVGGSVLSGGFSW
-610 VVTQEQWQW
+610 GSSTKAFRSEAAFTYEGVFSLEPGEVIQNQCDGGGAEGALSDDMRHFVGPDGYQVT
-619 LRHVDVR
+619 LTLD
-626 EDTAELEKYLLNRAV
+626 LEK
-641 HSVEYEYEPMGAGKK
+641 SVAIP
-656 AVFSEGGAGGEGGR
+656 
-670 GAWDGPMEQ
+670 
-679 YVAPDYFTVTVTN
+679 
-692 ADGEEFPVD
+692 

-709 DGGAFTLDGEEGPQ
+709 DGGTFTLDGEEGPQ